1 MTLVKTSQSRA
12 EATKVG
18 HMAITPHLSPKPRV
32 LVVGGGY
39 AGYNVAK
46 RLQKK
51 IRDRGGIVTVVEPNS
66 YLTYQPFLPEVV
78 GGSIEPRHAL
88 VDLRSHLRQ
97 SEVVQGKIVEVR
109 HADKVAVVEN
119 EEGTTFDLP
128 YQDIVMTAGADS
140 RTFPIE
146 GLGEAA
152 IGLKHIEE
160 AVSIRNQILERIET
174 AALMTDAEER
184 RRALTF
190 VVVGGGFAGAEL
202 IGEIEDL
209 VRTAI
214 SKNPRLAQS
223 DARIV
228 LIEAMGRV
236 MPEVS
241 EEQAVQVVEEFRS
254 RGIEVLLN
262 TSLSSAVDN
271 HLKLMNMTDKSD
283 AGSFYADTLVWTA
296 GVAANKVAKSTDF
309 PVEDRGR
316 IEVTPTLQIS
326 DGEGGVLEGAWAAG
340 DVAAVP
346 DLTGDGPGGFC
357 VPNAQHAGRQA
368 TRLADNLMAVRF
380 GEGAVEEYY
389 HKSLGAVAGM
399 GVGKGVGNPLGIEL
413 SGVAAWFAHRVYHN
427 YALPTW
433 ERSSR
438 VLGGW
443 INELLWGKDTTQL
456 KQLETPH
463 NAFREAAGLEKLPS
477 AREAHASSKV

>member
-1 MTLVKTSQSRA
+1 
-12 EATKVG
+12 
-18 HMAITPHLSPKPRV
+18 MAITPHLSPKPRV

-39 AGYNVAK
+39 AGFKVAK

-78 GGSIEPRHAL
+78 GGSIEARHAL
-88 VDLRSHLRQ
+88 VDLRTHLRQ
-97 SEVVQGKIVEVR
+97 SEVVQGKIVEVN
-109 HADKVAVVEN
+109 HAEKTATVEGP
-119 EEGTTFDLP
+119 EGNTFELP

-140 RTFPIE
+140 RTFPID

-152 IGLKHIEE
+152 IGLKRIEE
-160 AVSIRNQILERIET
+160 AVTIRNQILERIES
-174 AALMTDAEER
+174 AALMTDADER

-228 LIEAMGRV
+228 LIEAMGRI

-241 EEQAVQVVEEFRS
+241 EEQALEVVEAFRA

-262 TSLSSAVDN
+262 TSLGSAVDN
-271 HLKLMNMTDKSD
+271 HLKLVNMSDQSD

-368 TRLADNLMAVRF
+368 ERLADNLMAVRF

-413 SGVAAWFAHRVYHN
+413 SGVAAWFAHRAYHN
-427 YALPTW
+427 YAMPTW
-433 ERSSR
+433 ERSAR
-438 VLGGW
+438 VFGGW
-443 INELLWGKDTTQL
+443 VNELIWGKDTTQL
-456 KQLETPH
+456 KELETPH
-463 NAFREAAGLEKLPS
+463 NAFREAAGVERLPNRMDRKAS
-477 AREAHASSKV
+477 ADA

>member
-1 MTLVKTSQSRA
+1 
-12 EATKVG
+12 
-18 HMAITPHLSPKPRV
+18 MAITPHLSPKPRV

-51 IRDRGGIVTVVEPNS
+51 IRDRGGIVTVVEPNT

-78 GGSIEPRHAL
+78 GGSIEPRHAI
-88 VDLRSHLRQ
+88 VDLRTHLRH
-97 SEVVQGKIVEVR
+97 SEIGQGKIVEIN
-109 HADKVAVVEN
+109 HAEKTATVEGP
-119 EEGTTFDLP
+119 EGLTFDLP
-128 YQDIVMTAGADS
+128 YQDVVVTAGADT
-140 RTFPIE
+140 RTFPID
-146 GLGEAA
+146 GLGETA
-152 IGLKHIEE
+152 IGLKRIEE
-160 AVSIRNQILERIET
+160 AVWLRNQILERIES
-174 AALMTDAEER
+174 AALMTDADTR

-228 LIEAMGRV
+228 LIEAMGRI

-241 EEQAVQVVEEFRS
+241 EEQALEVVEAFRS

-271 HLKLMNMTDKSD
+271 HLKLVNMTDQSD

-399 GVGKGVGNPLGIEL
+399 GVGKGIGNPLGIEL

-427 YALPTW
+427 YALPSW

-443 INELLWGKDTTQL
+443 INELIWGKDTTQV

-477 AREAHASSKV
+477 PREAKAASGA

>member
-1 MTLVKTSQSRA
+1 
-12 EATKVG
+12 
-18 HMAITPHLSPKPRV
+18 MAITPHLSPKPRV

-88 VDLRSHLRQ
+88 VDLRTHLRQ

-109 HADKVAVVEN
+109 HAEKVAVVEG
-119 EEGTTFDLP
+119 EEGNTFELP

-140 RTFPIE
+140 RTFPID

-152 IGLKHIEE
+152 IGLKRIEE
-160 AVSIRNQILERIET
+160 AVTIRNQILERIET

-228 LIEAMGRV
+228 LIEAMGRI

-241 EEQAVQVVEEFRS
+241 EEQAVEVVEAFRS

-296 GVAANKVAKSTDF
+296 GVAANKVARSTDF

-443 INELLWGKDTTQL
+443 INEMIWGKDTTQL
-456 KQLETPH
+456 KELETPH
-463 NAFREAAGLEKLPS
+463 NAFREAAGLEKLPNRMAKAAS
-477 AREAHASSKV
+477 ADA

>member
-1 MTLVKTSQSRA
+1 
-12 EATKVG
+12 
-18 HMAITPHLSPKPRV
+18 MAITPHLSPKPRV

-78 GGSIEPRHAL
+78 GGSIEPRHAV

-97 SEVVQGKIVEVR
+97 SEIVQGKIVEIK
-109 HADKVAVVEN
+109 HAEKVAVVE
-119 EEGTTFDLP
+119 GTAGITFDLP
-128 YQDIVMTAGADS
+128 YQDIIVTAGADS
-140 RTFPIE
+140 RTFPID

-152 IGLKHIEE
+152 IGLKRIEE
-160 AVSIRNQILERIET
+160 AVSIRNQILERIES
-174 AALMTDAEER
+174 AALMTDAEQR
-184 RRALTF
+184 RKALTF

-228 LIEAMGRV
+228 LIEAMGRI

-241 EEQAVQVVEEFRS
+241 EEQAVSVVEEFRS

-271 HLKLMNMTDKSD
+271 HLELVNMTDQSD
-283 AGSFYADTLVWTA
+283 AGSFDADTLVWTA
-296 GVAANKVAKSTDF
+296 GVAANKLARSTDF
-309 PVEDRGR
+309 PVEQRGR
-316 IEVTPTLQIS
+316 IEVTPTLQVS

-368 TRLADNLMAVRF
+368 VRLADNLMAVRF

-399 GVGKGVGNPLGIEL
+399 GVGKGIGNPLGIEL
-413 SGVAAWFAHRVYHN
+413 SGVAAWLAHRAYHN
-427 YALPTW
+427 YALPTV

-443 INELLWGKDTTQL
+443 INELIWGKDTTQL
-456 KQLETPH
+456 KELETPH
-463 NAFREAAGLEKLPS
+463 NAFREAAGLEKLPNRLEQK
-477 AREAHASSKV
+477 AQAASQA

>member
-1 MTLVKTSQSRA
+1 
-12 EATKVG
+12 
-18 HMAITPHLSPKPRV
+18 MAITPHLSPKPRV

-39 AGYNVAK
+39 GGYHVAK

-51 IRDRGGIVTVVEPNS
+51 IRDRGGIVTVVDPNS

-78 GGSIEPRHAL
+78 GGSIEARHAL
-88 VDLRSHLRQ
+88 VDLRSHLRH
-97 SEVVQGKIVEVR
+97 SEVIQGK
-109 HADKVAVVEN
+109 VVEIKHAGKTATI
-119 EEGTTFDLP
+119 EGPEGMTFDLP
-128 YQDIVMTAGADS
+128 YQDVVVTAGADS
-140 RTFPIE
+140 RVFPIE
-146 GLGEAA
+146 GLGEAG
-152 IGLKHIEE
+152 IGLKRIEE
-160 AVSIRNQILERIET
+160 AVSLRNQILERIES
-174 AALMTDAEER
+174 AALMTDADER
-184 RRALTF
+184 RRAMTF

-223 DARIV
+223 DARVV
-228 LIEAMGRV
+228 LIEAMGRI
-236 MPEVS
+236 MPEVT
-241 EEQAVQVVEEFRS
+241 EEQAEAVVEEFRA

-271 HLKLMNMTDKSD
+271 HLKLVNMSDQSD

-296 GVAANKVAKSTDF
+296 GVAANKLAKSTDF
-309 PVEDRGR
+309 PVEERGR
-316 IEVTPTLQIS
+316 IEVTPTLQVS
-326 DGEGGVLEGAWAAG
+326 DGQGGVAEGAWAAG

-368 TRLADNLMAVRF
+368 ARLAENLMAVRF

-389 HKSLGAVAGM
+389 HKSLGTVAGM

-413 SGVAAWFAHRVYHN
+413 SGVAAWLGHRFYHN
-427 YALPTW
+427 YAMPSL

-443 INELLWGKDTTQL
+443 INEIIFGKDTTQV
-456 KQLETPH
+456 KELETPH
-463 NAFREAAGLEKLPS
+463 NAFREAAGLERLPN
-477 AREAHASSKV
+477 RMDVKKEASDA

>member
-1 MTLVKTSQSRA
+1 
-12 EATKVG
+12 
-18 HMAITPHLSPKPRV
+18 MAITPHLSPKPRV

-51 IRDRGGIVTVVEPNS
+51 IRDRGGIVTVVDPNS

-97 SEVVQGKIVEVR
+97 SEIVQGKVVEVNHEAK
-109 HADKVAVVEN
+109 HAII
-119 EEGTTFDLP
+119 EGPEGNTFELP
-128 YQDIVMTAGADS
+128 YEDVVVTAGADT
-140 RTFPIE
+140 RVFPIE
-146 GLGEAA
+146 GLGENG
-152 IGLKHIEE
+152 IGLKRIEE
-160 AVSIRNQILERIET
+160 AVTLRSQILERIES
-174 AALMTDAEER
+174 AALMTDADQR

-223 DARIV
+223 DARVV
-228 LIEAMGRV
+228 LIEAMGRI
-236 MPEVS
+236 MPEVT
-241 EEQAVQVVEEFRS
+241 EEQAKGVVEEFRA

-262 TSLSSAVDN
+262 TSLSSAVDS
-271 HLKLMNMTDKSD
+271 HLKLLNMSDQSD

-296 GVAANKVAKSTDF
+296 GVAANKLAHSTDF
-309 PVEDRGR
+309 PVEERGR
-316 IEVTPTLQIS
+316 IEVTPTLQVS
-326 DGEGGVLEGAWAAG
+326 DGKGGVAEGAWACG

-368 TRLADNLMAVRF
+368 VRLADNLMAVRF

-389 HKSLGAVAGM
+389 HKSMGAVAGM
-399 GVGKGVGNPLGIEL
+399 GVGKGIGNPLGIEL
-413 SGVAAWFAHRVYHN
+413 SGVTAWLAHRAYHN
-427 YALPTW
+427 YALPSI

-438 VLGGW
+438 VLGNW

-456 KQLETPH
+456 KELETPF
-463 NAFREAAGLEKLPS
+463 NAFREAAGLEAVPGRFDAKES
-477 AREAHASSKV
+477 TDA

>member
-1 MTLVKTSQSRA
+1 
-12 EATKVG
+12 
-18 HMAITPHLSPKPRV
+18 MAISPHLSPKPRV

-39 AGYNVAK
+39 GGYHIAK

-51 IRDRGGIVTVVEPNS
+51 IRDRGGIVTVVDPNS

-78 GGSIEPRHAL
+78 GGSVEARHAL

-97 SEVVQGKIVEVR
+97 SEVVQGK
-109 HADKVAVVEN
+109 VVEIN
-119 EEGTTFDLP
+119 HAEKSATIEGPEDKTFDLP
-128 YQDIVMTAGADS
+128 YQDVIVTAGADT
-140 RTFPIE
+140 RVFPID
-146 GLGEAA
+146 GLGEAG

-160 AVSIRNQILERIET
+160 AVHLRSQILERIES
-174 AALMTDAEER
+174 AALMTDADQR
-184 RRALTF
+184 RRAMTF

-228 LIEAMGRV
+228 LIEAMGRI
-236 MPEVS
+236 MPEVT
-241 EEQAVQVVEEFRS
+241 EGQAESVVEEFRS

-271 HLKLMNMTDKSD
+271 YLKLVNMSDQSD
-283 AGSFYADTLVWTA
+283 AGAFYADTLVWTA
-296 GVAANKVAKSTDF
+296 GVAANNVARSTDF

-316 IEVTPTLQIS
+316 IEVTPTLQVS
-326 DGEGGVLEGAWAAG
+326 DGEGGVAEGAWAAG

-346 DLTGDGPGGFC
+346 DLTGDGPGGYC
-357 VPNAQHAGRQA
+357 APNAQHAERQA
-368 TRLADNLMAVRF
+368 IRLADNLMAVRF

-389 HKSLGAVAGM
+389 HKSLGTVAGM
-399 GVGKGVGNPLGIEL
+399 GVGKGIGNPLGIEL
-413 SGVAAWFAHRVYHN
+413 SGVAAWVGHRVYHN

-443 INELLWGKDTTQL
+443 INELIWGKDTTQL
-456 KQLETPH
+456 KELETPH
-463 NAFREAAGLEKLPS
+463 NAFREAAGLERLPNHMDS
-477 AREAHASSKV
+477 QASQDA

>member
-1 MTLVKTSQSRA
+1 
-12 EATKVG
+12 
-18 HMAITPHLSPKPRV
+18 MAITPHLSPKPRV

-39 AGYNVAK
+39 AGYYVAK

-97 SEVVQGKIVEVR
+97 SEIVQGKIVEIK
-109 HADKVAVVEN
+109 HAEKIAVVEGP
-119 EEGTTFDLP
+119 EGMTFDLP
-128 YQDIVMTAGADS
+128 YQDVVVTAGADS

-152 IGLKHIEE
+152 IGLKRIEE
-160 AVSIRNQILERIET
+160 AVSIRNQVLERIES
-174 AALMTDAEER
+174 AALMTDAEQR

-223 DARIV
+223 DARLV
-228 LIEAMGRV
+228 LIEAMGRI

-241 EEQAVQVVEEFRS
+241 EEQAASVVEAFRA

-271 HLKLMNMTDKSD
+271 HLKLVNMSDQSD
-283 AGSFYADTLVWTA
+283 AGSFDADTLIWTA
-296 GVAANKVAKSTDF
+296 GVAANKVARSTDF

-316 IEVTPTLQIS
+316 IEVTPTLQVS

-368 TRLADNLMAVRF
+368 QRLADNLMAVRF

-399 GVGKGVGNPLGIEL
+399 GLGKGIGNPLGIEL
-413 SGVAAWFAHRVYHN
+413 SGLAAWFAHRAYHN
-427 YALPTW
+427 YALPSF

-438 VLGGW
+438 VLTGW
-443 INELLWGKDTTQL
+443 INEVLWGKDTTQL
-456 KQLETPH
+456 KELETPH
-463 NAFREAAGLEKLPS
+463 NAFREAAGLERLPNRLDKRDEAS
-477 AREAHASSKV
+477 ATA

>member
-1 MTLVKTSQSRA
+1 
-12 EATKVG
+12 
-18 HMAITPHLSPKPRV
+18 MAITPHLSPKPRV

-39 AGYNVAK
+39 AGYHVAK

-66 YLTYQPFLPEVV
+66 YLTYQPFLPEIV

-97 SEVVQGKIVEVR
+97 SEIVQGKIVEIK
-109 HADKVAVVEN
+109 HAEKVAVVE
-119 EEGTTFDLP
+119 GPAGMTFDLP
-128 YQDIVMTAGADS
+128 YQDVVVTAGADS
-140 RTFPIE
+140 RTFPID

-152 IGLKHIEE
+152 IGLKRIEE
-160 AVSIRNQILERIET
+160 AVSIRNQILERVES
-174 AALMTDAEER
+174 AALMTDAEQR
-184 RRALTF
+184 RKAMTF

-228 LIEAMGRV
+228 LIEAMGRI

-241 EEQAVQVVEEFRS
+241 EEQAVSVVEEFRS
-254 RGIEVLLN
+254 RGIEVMLN

-271 HLKLMNMTDKSD
+271 HLKLVNMTDQSD
-283 AGSFYADTLVWTA
+283 AGSFDADTLVWTA
-296 GVAANKVAKSTDF
+296 GVAANKLARSTDF
-309 PVEDRGR
+309 PVEQRGR
-316 IEVTPTLQIS
+316 IEVTPTLQVS

-399 GVGKGVGNPLGIEL
+399 GLGKGIGNPLGIEL
-413 SGVAAWFAHRVYHN
+413 SGVAAWLAHRAYHN

-443 INELLWGKDTTQL
+443 INEMIWGKDTTQL
-456 KQLETPH
+456 KELETPH
-463 NAFREAAGLEKLPS
+463 NAFREAAGLEKLPNRLDEK
-477 AREAHASSKV
+477 AQAASQA

>member
-1 MTLVKTSQSRA
+1 
-12 EATKVG
+12 
-18 HMAITPHLSPKPRV
+18 MAITPHLSPKPRV

-39 AGYNVAK
+39 AGYHVAK

-66 YLTYQPFLPEVV
+66 YLTYQPFLPEIV

-88 VDLRSHLRQ
+88 VDLRTHLRQ

-109 HADKVAVVEN
+109 HAEKIAVVESA
-119 EEGTTFDLP
+119 EGSTFELP

-140 RTFPIE
+140 RTFPID

-152 IGLKHIEE
+152 IGLKRIEE
-160 AVSIRNQILERIET
+160 AVAIRNQILERIET

-202 IGEIEDL
+202 IGEIEDI

-228 LIEAMGRV
+228 LIEAMGRI

-241 EEQAVQVVEEFRS
+241 EEQAVEVVEEFRS

-316 IEVTPTLQIS
+316 IEVTPTLQVS
-326 DGEGGVLEGAWAAG
+326 DGEGGVMEGAWAAG

-399 GVGKGVGNPLGIEL
+399 GLGKGIGNPLGIEL
-413 SGVAAWFAHRVYHN
+413 SGVAAWLAHRAYHN

-443 INELLWGKDTTQL
+443 INEMLWGKDTTQM
-456 KQLETPH
+456 KELETPR
-463 NAFREAAGLEKLPS
+463 NAFREAAGLEKLPNRLDKKAS
-477 AREAHASSKV
+477 ADA